1 MPLIGG
7 IKMILFN
14 KAFLKVWIVDRKDKY
29 TGITASTGDKQ
40 QDGTY
45 KNSSWNCRLIGKAH
59 DLNVA
64 EGDRIEVLSGKV
76 ENIYNKEQGKSWLN
90 VIIFDAAKQGGADA
104 GNAPIEIDDSSEL
117 PF

>member
-1 MPLIGG
+1 
-7 IKMILFN
+7 MILFN
-14 KAFLKVWIVDRKDKY
+14 KAYLKVWKVERKDKY
-29 TGITASTGDKQ
+29 TAITASSGDKQ

-59 DLNVA
+59 DLFVG

-90 VIIFDAAKQGGADA
+90 VIVFDAVKQGTST
-104 GNAPIEIDDSSEL
+104 NNVPVDSNEDYL